1 MKPAAFE
8 YHRPTEMPEALR
20 LLTELGD
27 EAKLLAGGQSL
38 VPLMNFR
45 LARPAH
51 LIDLNRVAGLGY
63 VRVEQGSL
71 RIGAMTRQR
80 QVERADL
87 AAGWP
92 LLTEAIRLIGHT
104 QIRNRGTI
112 GGSLAHADPAAELP
126 AVMTA
131 LDASFLLRSSH
142 GERFLRGSD
151 FFLSAY
157 TTALE
162 PDELLVEVQLPPVPA
177 RTGMAFQEISNRHGD
192 FALVGVGA
200 KLTLDDASSIAGAA
214 LAFTG
219 AGESPIRSAKAESA
233 LIGQRPTAELFREA
247 AALAATELDPVT
259 DVHATAE
266 YRTKVGAVIAR
277 RALEQAAQ
285 RAQGEAA

>member
-1 MKPAAFE
+1 MKPAAFD
-8 YHRPTEMPEALR
+8 YHRPTGAPEALR
-20 LLTELGD
+20 LLAELGD
-27 EAKLLAGGQSL
+27 DAKVLAGGQSL

-51 LIDLNRVAGLGY
+51 LVDLNRVAELSY
-63 VRVEQGSL
+63 LRLEQDTL

-80 QVERADL
+80 QVERSDV

-104 QIRNRGTI
+104 QIRNRGTV
-112 GGSLAHADPAAELP
+112 GGSLSHADPAAELP

-131 LDASFLLRSSH
+131 LDASFVLRSSR
-142 GERFLRGSD
+142 GERTLRAGD
-151 FFLSAY
+151 FFLGAY

-162 PDELLVEVQLPPVPA
+162 PDELLVEIQIPPVPA

-200 KLTLDDASSIAGAA
+200 ILTLNDAGAIGAAA

-219 AGESPIRSAKAESA
+219 AGESPIRSAKAESL
-233 LIGQRPTAELFREA
+233 LIGQRPTVELFREA
-247 AALAATELDPVT
+247 AAITATELDPVT
-259 DVHATAE
+259 DIHATAD

-277 RALEQAAQ
+277 RALHQAAQ